1 MITEIKLQNALNSI
15 GIEEL
20 KFCAIQYKDLT
31 DVKSII
37 IADKINSKLIEL
49 MPNGEFAKFAE
60 EKLF

>member
-1 MITEIKLQNALNSI
+1 MTTSIKLQNALNSI

-31 DVKSII
+31 DAKSII
-37 IADKINSKLIEL
+37 IADKINNRLIEL
-49 MPNGEFAKFAE
+49 MPDGEFAKFAE